1 MTKARKRK
9 RKSKK
14 KPGPK
19 TQRLKIDMDWV
30 DAVKQSLLK
39 KKPRGGWPE
48 PVTE

>member
-9 RKSKK
+9 RKTKK

-19 TQRLKIDMDWV
+19 TDRLKINMNWV

-39 KKPRGGWPE
+39 KKPKRGWPE
-48 PVTE
+48 LATE